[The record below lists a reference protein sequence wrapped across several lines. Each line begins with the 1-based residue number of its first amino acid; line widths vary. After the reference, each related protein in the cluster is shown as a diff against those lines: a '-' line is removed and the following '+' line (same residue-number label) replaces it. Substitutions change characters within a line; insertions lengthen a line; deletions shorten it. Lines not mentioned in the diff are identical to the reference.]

1 MRHLT
6 TRPALVILPLILLI
20 LISTPVHSQ
29 VQSPPKV
36 SIAYSSI
43 SSIFAG
49 IWMAKEIG
57 AYEKYGVKA
66 DLVYIGAGSIA
77 VQAMVGGDLHMTAAA
92 SNAVVSAIL
101 SGAPL
106 IAAGSV
112 TNRAATTL
120 WVQPEITR
128 PTDLKGKVLGIS
140 RHGSTTHFLT
150 MLVLKQYGL
159 TDQVKM
165 QPLGGA
171 PETDLA
177 FNAGLIA
184 GAIRS
189 IKPGPKAHALADLAD
204 LPIPFSMDYLTFKPD
219 FLRSSPKSVEAVL
232 KAYIEGVAAL
242 RTQRETAYRMLK
254 KYMRR
259 DDVDDSYQ
267 YAVRYLDRV
276 PRVDPATVKTVLDWL
291 GKSDVPVTNFYDN
304 AIMDRLVEQGFIDR
318 LYK

>member
-1 MRHLT
+1 MQGLT
-6 TRPALVILPLILLI
+6 TRPVLVILTFIPLVLT
-20 LISTPVHSQ
+20 STSIHSRAQ
-29 VQSPPKV
+29 NPSKV

-49 IWMAKEIG
+49 IWMAEQIG

-66 DLVYIGAGSIA
+66 DLIYIGAGSVA

-92 SNAVVSAIL
+92 SNAVISAIL

-120 WVQPEITR
+120 WVQPGITR
-128 PTDLKGKVLGIS
+128 PADLKGKVLGIS

-159 TDQVKM
+159 MDHVKI

-177 FNAGLIA
+177 FNTGLIS

-189 IKPGPKAHALADLAD
+189 IKPGPKAHALVDLAD
-204 LPIPFSMDYLTFKPD
+204 LPIAFSMDYLTFKSD
-219 FLRSSPKSVEAVL
+219 FLKSSPKSAEAVL
-232 KAYIEGVAAL
+232 KAYVEGVAAL
-242 RTQRETAYRMLK
+242 RNQRETAYRMLK
-254 KYMRR
+254 KYLRR
-259 DDVDDSYQ
+259 NDVDDSYQ
-267 YAVRYLDRV
+267 YAVKYLDRV
-276 PRVDPATVKTVLDWL
+276 PRVDPASVKTVLDWV
-291 GKSDVPVTNFYDN
+291 GKSDVPVKTFYDN
-304 AIMDRLVEQGFIDR
+304 TIMDRLVEQGFIDR